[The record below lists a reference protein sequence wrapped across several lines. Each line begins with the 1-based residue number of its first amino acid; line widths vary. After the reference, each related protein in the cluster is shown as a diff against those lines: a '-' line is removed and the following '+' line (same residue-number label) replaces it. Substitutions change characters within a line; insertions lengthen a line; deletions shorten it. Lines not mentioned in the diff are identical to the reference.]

1 MRYTLLA
8 LAFAAVLT
16 PVAVS
21 AQPIPP
27 PGGPNGGPPPEV
39 RAKLEQIR
47 ADAKANALKAISA
60 DHQTKI
66 QAIITSFEAGSVTPK
81 DAVQQIDGVLSP
93 DETKALLDQEGKM
106 REAQLAARPPSDSAS
121 PAPQSPERPRQA
133 SAGRFLLTLLA
144 SREKL
149 RDAMRGQRPQ

>member
-8 LAFAAVLT
+8 LALAAVLT

-47 ADAKANALKAISA
+47 ADAKANALKAIST
-60 DHQTKI
+60 DHQTKV
-66 QAIITSFEAGSVTPK
+66 QAIVTSFEAGSVTPK
-81 DAVQQIDGVLSP
+81 DAIQQIDGVLSP
-93 DETKALLDQEGKM
+93 DETKALLDQESKM
-106 REAQLAARPPSDSAS
+106 QEAQLAARPPSDAS
-121 PAPQSPERPRQA
+121 PAPLPPARLRQV